1 MKPETL
7 IYQKV
12 RDIIPE
18 KSTKT
23 VFYCG
28 ITNTSQETFFYAFID
43 DEPIQCY
50 TLAEQYELDENEL
63 GEVFS
68 EIVDIIKNS
77 KNYVKDKYNVA
88 TIVVDKSGI
97 KMNIEYYDMNES
109 EYRIQKRWRKENI
122 EN

>member
-12 RDIIPE
+12 TDIIPE
-18 KSTKT
+18 KRTKT
-23 VFYCG
+23 VLYCG

>member
-12 RDIIPE
+12 RNIIPE

-43 DEPIQCY
+43 GEPIQCY

-63 GEVFS
+63 EKVFS
-68 EIVDIIKNS
+68 EIIDIIKNS
-77 KNYVKDKYNVA
+77 KNYNEDKYNVV
-88 TIVVDKSGI
+88 TIYLDKSGI
-97 KMNIEYYDMNES
+97 KMNAEYYDMDES
-109 EYRIQKRWRKENI
+109 EYRIKKRWRKENI